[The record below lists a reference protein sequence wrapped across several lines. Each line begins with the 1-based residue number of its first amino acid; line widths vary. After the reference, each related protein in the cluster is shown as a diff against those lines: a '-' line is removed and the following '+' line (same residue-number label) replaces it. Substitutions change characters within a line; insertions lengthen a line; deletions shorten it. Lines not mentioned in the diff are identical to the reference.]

1 MIKHSQINLL
11 DKVNKLADTAK
22 HRVEKRPRQYSDEIL
37 ALPMNQQPEAIAK
50 LPTPELREIV
60 RFYVSDHHAKLDG
73 LVRMVL
79 DQPTREARNKALDR
93 VPPSARALVR
103 SRVIAAFKEKA

>member
-1 MIKHSQINLL
+1 MNKLL

-22 HRVEKRPRQYSDEIL
+22 HRVEKRPRTYADEIL
-37 ALPMNQQPEAIAK
+37 SLPMNQQQQAIEQ
-50 LPTPELREIV
+50 LPTPELREII

-79 DQPTREARNKALDR
+79 DQPNREARNKALDR
-93 VPPSARALVR
+93 VPPSVR
-103 SRVIAAFKEKA
+103 QVVRNRVIDVFKEKP